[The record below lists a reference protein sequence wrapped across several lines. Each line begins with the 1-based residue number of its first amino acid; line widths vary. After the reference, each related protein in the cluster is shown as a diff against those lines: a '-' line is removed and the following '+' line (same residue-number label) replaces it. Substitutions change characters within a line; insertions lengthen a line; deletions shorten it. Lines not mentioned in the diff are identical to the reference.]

1 MRRNIMKKYTAQEIV
16 KRAYQIADIEN
27 TDFLQHREVTQYLND
42 SWQKVYQW
50 LINKGDK
57 QFVEEVKL
65 NGTGGF
71 GSMIEYDLP
80 DNFYQM
86 LSIRNASGY
95 VIPRKS
101 ESESNNSCT
110 YEIVNDKLRL
120 YGCPGN
126 LVLTYWTAPIWIT
139 FPDKDVEVNN
149 VSTTAEINRAH
160 CKNSIIDPTSK
171 LIVNALTG
179 DTIADVSTTLT
190 NYSQY
195 SFRLGKG
202 HFTASKPGVTYYFD
216 FDGHLIDSQHNHEY
230 DTQEDFLCGTKVVYM
245 STSSCVNFM
254 GTKVGEVDFEEENRI
269 IGGDE
274 DVLFNAYGEF
284 NMNWMDAATYLS
296 NPYHGYMDDIHANYD
311 LLDVTSL
318 GNRTYLFTANKG
330 QFLYVHI
337 NEDGTYDW
345 DKLNTIGAQIAP
357 LEYGPLLYTGEH
369 TLKSAYPDTV
379 FNFPNEIYVQLIS
392 ADLASRFL
400 MKMNADSTGVDN
412 LYSTMQKTFMNTL
425 SQDGGYERIKNAY
438 RS

>member
-1 MRRNIMKKYTAQEIV
+1 MKKYTASEIV
-16 KRAYQIADIEN
+16 KRAYQMADIEN

-42 SWQKVYQW
+42 SWQKVFQW

-57 QFVEEVKL
+57 QFVEEVRL

-80 DNFYQM
+80 DDFYQM

-139 FPDKDVEVNN
+139 FPDKDVEVEN
-149 VSTTAEINRAH
+149 VKTTENVYAH
-160 CKNSIIDPTSK
+160 CKNSIIDQTTGF
-171 LIVNALTG
+171 IVNVLTG
-179 DTIADVSTTLT
+179 DTIADIHTTLA
-190 NYSQY
+190 NYSAY
-195 SFRLGKG
+195 NFRLGKG
-202 HFTASKPGVTYYFD
+202 HFTASNVGVTYYFD
-216 FDGHLIDSQHNHEY
+216 FNGHLIGSQINHDY
-230 DTQEDFLCGTKVVYM
+230 NTQTDFLCGTRVLYM

-254 GTKVGEVDFEEENRI
+254 GTKVGEAHFDHEDCI

-274 DVLFNAYGEF
+274 DVLFNQYGEF
-284 NMNWMDAATYLS
+284 NMNWMVSDTS
-296 NPYHGYMDDIHANYD
+296 VGVITGRIETPYD

-337 NEDGTYDW
+337 NEDGTYEW
-345 DKLNTIGAQIAP
+345 DKLNTIGKQIAP
-357 LEYGPLLYTGEH
+357 LEYGPLIYTGEH
-369 TLKSAYPDTV
+369 TLKSAYPDTL
-379 FNFPNEIYVQLIS
+379 FNFPNEIYVQLIA